1 MCHEFE
7 ILKGEHVLFLNYF
20 NVSAFQ
26 YTLEKVKLS
35 IIKRGNSKLMSKE
48 LLSSVDNLLPNC

>member
-7 ILKGEHVLFLNYF
+7 ILEGEHVLFLNYF